1 MRRQLTYVFILVG
14 AVLAILSGCQKE
26 EVAPTSNALTSIGR
40 LDAERLLAAWN
51 IQQKGRLKS
60 ATALTVTEGMW
71 QKSKV
76 SVFAGEQSSFI
87 SVPFTARITLV
98 FADRGGCQKL
108 FFLEARPSTSEPAA
122 ISASSFTGYVVV
134 YDSQLAPIVALRY
147 ELGRFA
153 SYHDVRKRTSYNKS
167 AEDGGIALTGEIAEV
182 VITPK
187 PKPTQPP
194 ASPTGEPDP
203 VRPVEVISWIER
215 DEFGGGD
222 PGLDLLSD
230 SQLDQLS
237 PHERANAQLAW
248 MDTHGGKDA
257 VTAILRVAYAAG
269 LTESDK
275 AKIYQAIDA
284 AYKSLKGQYIMAVFR
299 PVAET
304 LKPVLE
310 LVLLENISEGLVKG
324 IAAMVGALSSE
335 RLTFFLID
343 KGDGNVRS
351 LTRYGDDLYLF
362 NREHAFNN
370 IHTIPNSGG
379 QYTTFS
385 GTGLTADGVETTILR
400 SLEGGLVPYL
410 PNTRLGRVTFGG
422 YEVAYT
428 FGRKADGTVVISD
441 YYIIK

>member
-324 IAAMVGALSSE
+324 ILEAVKVVVTTAGGA
-335 RLTFFLID
+335 D
-343 KGDGNVRS
+343 
-351 LTRYGDDLYLF
+351 LF
-362 NREHAFNN
+362 NFGKMAAEHMLN
-370 IHTIPNSGG
+370 PDRRVS
-379 QYTTFS
+379 
-385 GTGLTADGVETTILR
+385 ILI
-400 SLEGGLVPYL
+400 LDDVVKNTKGLVDPKGSTALMHYSQMWKNGKLYNLEVLYDKASNSIWHFKYTQDAIGPL
-410 PNTRLGRVTFGG
+410 P
-422 YEVAYT
+422 A
-428 FGRKADGTVVISD
+428 IQ
-441 YYIIK
+441 